1 MVDLTKRQKEI
12 LDLIK
17 NCIVKNGY
25 PPTVREIGEMLGLS
39 SPATIQSHLDNL
51 VAKGYIKKDGSKNR
65 TIELLVENEFLQ
77 HNDKVASVPLLGMVT
92 AGNPIEAIER
102 ADETFDLPAFMI
114 PKRKEIFTLEISG
127 DSMVDKGIHDGDYVV
142 VERCNTARNGEMV
155 VAMTDANEVT
165 LKTYYKEDNF
175 IRLQPANEAYEPIIV
190 DNVSILGKAIGLY
203 RKF

>member
-1 MVDLTKRQKEI
+1 MMDLTNRQKEI

-17 NCIVKNGY
+17 KQIVKNGY

-65 TIELLVENEFLQ
+65 TIELLVPNEFMIQ
-77 HNDKVASVPLLGMVT
+77 DEKVASVPLLGMVT

-102 ADETFDLPAFMI
+102 ADETFDLPATLI

-127 DSMVDKGIHDGDYVV
+127 DSMIEKGIFDGDLVI
-142 VERCNTARNGEMV
+142 VERSNTAKNGEMV
-155 VAMTDANEVT
+155 VAMTSENEVT
-165 LKTYYKEDNF
+165 LKTYYKEDSY
-175 IRLQPANEAYEPIIV
+175 IRLQPANQAYEPLYLNDIT
-190 DNVSILGKAIGLY
+190 ILGKAIGLY